1 MHEYSPPINFV
12 LNYPNFAIY
21 VRALTVLLLLNKS
34 SHNLLEENAE
44 VDSFQAQR
52 SKQMWSLMR
61 IARLC
66 LWTYRRG
73 C

>member
-34 SHNLLEENAE
+34 SHNLLEENAK

-52 SKQMWSLMR
+52 SKQMWSFMR